1 MVFTRI
7 KSDAGIE
14 VIIYNASAGGQ
25 APIHGAYFADQKGF
39 KWVPW
44 SWDAKGKSFPLRVHN
59 LDISLAVA
67 AGEITVNEIQVNQ
80 EESTV

>member
-1 MVFTRI
+1 MMFPKI

-14 VIIYNASAGGQ
+14 VIVYNPAAGGQ

-44 SWDAKGKSFPLRVHN
+44 SWDAKGKSFPLRIHN
-59 LDISLAVA
+59 LDITLAIA
-67 AGEITVNEIQVNQ
+67 ANEIQVNQ